1 MLERH
6 RTQSSRWFDACR
18 ELEEITDTKLK
29 PDPEVRVKY
38 RCAGRLLTA
47 TVSLDSHLERLAR
60 YVAEVAERYGADRD
74 LGAVRWTVRGGRAW
88 LHTVDE
94 WPLEGW
100 ESGRWRPISIGFRA
114 IDFDSRGRPRPTNDL
129 LRWLADDVG
138 RRVIDV
144 SRGTLDGLLRREAMP
159 CEVDDRGPIALRFEG
174 DVIGRGAVT
183 VDGLKSEI
191 PKSRAS
197 DFLRILSQGDAG

>member
-1 MLERH
+1 MFPGEDGASGAVEARLE
-6 RTQSSRWFDACR
+6 
-18 ELEEITDTKLK
+18 K
-29 PDPEVRVKY
+29 
-38 RCAGRLLTA
+38 G
-47 TVSLDSHLERLAR
+47 
-60 YVAEVAERYGADRD
+60 VAEVAERYGADRD

-88 LHTVDE
+88 LHTIDE

-100 ESGRWRPISIGFRA
+100 EGGRWRPISVGFRA
-114 IDFDSRGRPRPTNDL
+114 IDFDGRGRPRPTNDL

-144 SRGTLDGLLRREAMP
+144 ARGTLDGLLRREAVA
-159 CEVDDRGPIALRFEG
+159 CEVDERGPIALRFEG

-191 PKSRAS
+191 PKARAA
-197 DFLRILSQGDAG
+197 DLLRILSQGDAR